1 MTLPFLE
8 KVNAETS
15 TKKIFNFTKIQKKK
29 LRKTCQGIQ
38 KDIIIKYNMPSLHS
52 NSINTL
58 NS

>member
-1 MTLPFLE
+1 MAFPSLE
-8 KVNAETS
+8 KANAETS
-15 TKKIFNFTKIQKKK
+15 TKKNFNFTKIQKKI
-29 LRKTCQGIQ
+29 RKTCQGIQ

>member
-15 TKKIFNFTKIQKKK
+15 TKKFSTLQKYKKK